1 MTVPILQ
8 SIDAYERSKM
18 ADAIKEQTFS
28 AGETIIVEGEEG
40 NLFYIIIEG
49 SAIATKVLNHGEHAK
64 EVMNYKPGQFF
75 GELALLRDEPRAA
88 TVKAAS
94 HLKCATIDRDC
105 FKRLLGPLDDIL
117 KRNMEQYINII
128 H

>member
-1 MTVPILQ
+1 
-8 SIDAYERSKM
+8 M

-64 EVMNYKPGQFF
+64 EVMNYKPG
-75 GELALLRDEPRAA
+75 
-88 TVKAAS
+88 
-94 HLKCATIDRDC
+94 
-105 FKRLLGPLDDIL
+105 
-117 KRNMEQYINII
+117 
-128 H
+128 